1 MRRVSLLVCGEPMRG
16 DDSVAQAVVNA
27 LPSATLRLVDV
38 RRVGQL
44 MPDDLLEGDGAT
56 ILLDAVAGPAAGE
69 VIDLPLASL
78 VDAEAM
84 EINPASTH
92 ALPPLVTLGIAARLR
107 GSLPEGRFLGIA
119 GRSYGIGS
127 ELSPE
132 VRAAVP
138 GCAARLD
145 HWIRV
150 LVHES
155 RSVACA

>member
-1 MRRVSLLVCGEPMRG
+1 MRRVTLLVCGEPMRG

-27 LPSATLRLVDV
+27 LPSTTLGLIDV
-38 RRVGQL
+38 RQVGQL

-56 ILLDAVAGPAAGE
+56 ILLDAVAGPDAGK

-92 ALPPLVTLGIAARLR
+92 ALPPRVTLGIAARLR
-107 GSLPEGRFLGIA
+107 GSLPEGRFLGVA

-127 ELSPE
+127 ELTPE
-132 VRAAVP
+132 VRDAVP
-138 GCAARLD
+138 SCAARLN

-155 RSVACA
+155 RAVECA